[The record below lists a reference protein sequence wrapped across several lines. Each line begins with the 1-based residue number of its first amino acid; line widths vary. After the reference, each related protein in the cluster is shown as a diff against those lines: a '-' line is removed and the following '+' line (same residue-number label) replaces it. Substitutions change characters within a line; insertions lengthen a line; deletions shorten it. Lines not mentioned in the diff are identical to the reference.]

1 MQNSANRTRR
11 ARWRPDIA
19 KILLMTKLTMILLT
33 TGLMHVYAKGVSQ
46 NIRFSGKNVPLETVF
61 AAVKQQTGYVFMYTG
76 SLLRTSQPV
85 TVDEKGAPL
94 EKFLTD
100 IFRSQPLQYSI
111 KGKSIFVY
119 AKMLPLTPA
128 AWVAPV
134 VAQPVIIRITG
145 TDGQVLPGASIA
157 VKGGKHTGVTNAEGV
172 FTLPVNAGDI
182 LVVTFIGY
190 EKKEYT
196 VTAAM
201 ISTGTATITLS
212 RATSVLD
219 DIQVIAYGSTTR
231 RVSTGSIAKLKGE
244 DIRKQPVESPLL
256 ALSGRLP
263 GVQISQTSGLAG
275 APVSVTIRGKNTLGA
290 GSDPLYVIDGVPFAH
305 SLGSVTFANGISAQ
319 NMGGLYG
326 ANSGVS
332 PFVTINPADI
342 ESIEVLKDA
351 DATAIYGSRGANG
364 VVLITTRKAK
374 AGKTSVDVNYYTGWA
389 RPTRMAQMLNTQ
401 QYVMMRK
408 EAFQNDG
415 IIPTASNATDLMV
428 WDTTRYTDWGKLL
441 LGKQARSNDAQVR
454 VSGGSQQTQVSLAA
468 GFHRE
473 TPIYYGNMPDNR
485 ASVRANMTHR
495 SLDNKFSMSFS
506 GGFSSDNNK
515 ITTTDLMQLLTTVP
529 NAPSP
534 LDSNGNLV
542 WRDKGIN
549 FSNPLAYTFKQ
560 FIANTENMLGSMNL
574 RYQVIE
580 GLQLKLDA
588 GYNSI
593 RVDETV
599 TNPIKSQS
607 PYSATL
613 NATADFFTKN
623 SRNWIIEPQAEYSRH
638 LGKAALQV
646 LVGGSFQEQ
655 LDKNTKISASGY
667 ANDDLLLT
675 PGPASV
681 KSVTSN
687 YSKYHY
693 AALFGRV
700 NLNWDGK
707 YLLNVSARHD
717 GSSRFG
723 PGKQFGTFGAV
734 GAGWIFTEESFMKN
748 LSFLSFGKLRASMGV
763 TGNDRIGD
771 YQYLS
776 RWSSTNSALP
786 YQGASGLYPANLD
799 NPNYAWERNRKWE
812 AALELSFL
820 KERIFFSADY
830 YLNKT
835 DNQLTGLTLPTQV
848 GFGDVNANRDAI
860 LQNSGW
866 ELMLNTTNI
875 QQKHFSWK
883 TAFNI
888 TIPRN
893 KLIAYPGLEDTY
905 YASIWSIGQPVTISK
920 YIPYLGVDP
929 KTGIHQLAG
938 MSVPKDQTAVYDMA
952 QRQYGGLQNTFTYRN
967 WTLDFFFHFVKQR
980 GKTSIQ
986 FQAPGA
992 RTNQPVEVLARWQHP
1007 DDITDVQRFSTTGAA
1022 VTTYSYYANYSD
1034 ARITDASFIR
1044 LKNVSLSYQFEQNI
1058 IKRIKADNI
1067 RVYMQAQNLLTF
1079 THYKIGDP
1087 ETMSFS
1093 SMPPMR
1099 MVTVGAQ
1106 VSF

>member
-1 MQNSANRTRR
+1 M
-11 ARWRPDIA
+11 
-19 KILLMTKLTMILLT
+19 KLTMVLLT
-33 TGLMHVYAKGVSQ
+33 TGLLHVYANGVSQ
-46 NIRFSGKNVPLETVF
+46 NISFSGKNVPLETVF
-61 AAVKQQTGYVFMYTG
+61 AAVKQQTGYVFMYTEA
-76 SLLRTSQPV
+76 LLRESHPV
-85 TVDEKGAPL
+85 TANEKEVSL
-94 EKFLTD
+94 EKFLAD
-100 IFRSQPLQYSI
+100 IFQPQPLQYSI

-119 AKMLPLTPA
+119 AKPLDVLTA
-128 AWVAPV
+128 VINNV
-134 VAQPVIIRITG
+134 TQPITGHITG
-145 TDGQVLPGASIA
+145 TDGQPLPGASVT
-157 VKGGKHTGVTNAEGV
+157 VKGGKQAGVTNADGA
-172 FTLPVNAGDI
+172 FTIAVNAGDV
-182 LVVTFIGY
+182 LVISFIGY

-201 ISTGTATITLS
+201 IKSGNLVIPLS

-219 DIQVIAYGSTTR
+219 DIQIIAYGATTKR
-231 RVSTGSIAKLKGE
+231 LTTGSIAKLKGE

-305 SLGSVTFANGISAQ
+305 SLGSVTFASGISAQ
-319 NMGGLYG
+319 TMGGLMG
-326 ANSGVS
+326 ASAGVS

-374 AGKTSVDVNYYTGWA
+374 AGKTSVDASYYTGWA
-389 RPTRMAQMLNTQ
+389 RPTRIAKMLNTQ
-401 QYVMMRK
+401 QYVAMRK
-408 EAFQNDG
+408 EAFNNDG
-415 IIPTASNATDLMV
+415 IIPTTSNATDLMV

-485 ASVRANMTHR
+485 ANVHANMSHR
-495 SLDNKFSMSFS
+495 SSDNKFSISFS
-506 GGFSSDNNK
+506 GGFSSDKNN
-515 ITTTDLMQLLTTVP
+515 ITTTDLMQFLTVIP
-529 NAPSP
+529 NAPYP
-534 LDSNGNLV
+534 LDSSGNLV

-549 FSNPLAYTFKQ
+549 FSNPLAYTFKK
-560 FIANTENMLGSMNL
+560 FIANTENMLSSMNL
-574 RYQVIE
+574 RYEVIK

-588 GYNSI
+588 GYNSL
-593 RVDETV
+593 RLDETT

-613 NATADFFTKN
+613 NSTADFFTKN
-623 SRNWIIEPQAEYSRH
+623 ARNWIIEPQAEYSQH
-638 LGKAALQV
+638 LGKAGIQV

-655 LDKNTKISASGY
+655 LNQETKISASGY

-681 KSVTSN
+681 KSVTSA

-693 AALFGRV
+693 AAMFGRV
-700 NLNWDGK
+700 SLNWDGK
-707 YLLNVSARHD
+707 YLLNISARHD

-734 GAGWIFTEESFMKN
+734 GAGWIFSEENFMKN
-748 LSFLSFGKLRASMGV
+748 FSFISFAKLRASMGV

-776 RWSSTNSALP
+776 RWASTTSALP

-799 NPNYAWERNRKWE
+799 NPNYAWERNKKWE

-820 KERIFFSADY
+820 KERIYFSADY
-830 YLNKT
+830 YLNRT
-835 DNQLTGLTLPTQV
+835 DNQLTGLTLPSQV
-848 GFGDVNANRDAI
+848 GFDYVNANRDAI

-866 ELMLNTTNI
+866 ELMLSTTNI
-875 QQKHFSWK
+875 AQKNFNWK
-883 TAFNI
+883 TSFNI

-905 YASIWSIGQPVTISK
+905 YASVWTIGQPVTISK
-920 YIPYLGVDP
+920 WIRFDGVDP
-929 KTGIHQLAG
+929 QTGVYKLGG
-938 MSVPKDQTAVYDMA
+938 MSIPKDQTAVYDLA
-952 QRQYGGLQNTFTYRN
+952 QRQYGGLQNTLTYKN
-967 WTLDFFFHFVKQR
+967 WTLDFFFHFVKQK
-980 GKTSIQ
+980 GKSSIQ

-992 RTNQPVEVLARWQHP
+992 RTNQPVFVLDRWQHP
-1007 DDITDVQRFSTTGAA
+1007 GDITDVQRFTTTGTA
-1022 VTTYSYYANYSD
+1022 VTTYSYYANYSE
-1034 ARITDASFIR
+1034 ARITDASFVR
-1044 LKNVSLSYQFEQNI
+1044 LKNVSLSYQFDKGI
-1058 IKRIKADNI
+1058 IKRIKADNL
-1067 RVYMQAQNLLTF
+1067 RLYLQAQNLLTF
-1079 THYKIGDP
+1079 THYKTGDP
-1087 ETMSFS
+1087 ETMTFN

-1099 MVTVGAQ
+1099 MLTVGAQ
-1106 VSF
+1106 VAF

>member
-11 ARWRPDIA
+11 ARRRPDIA
-19 KILLMTKLTMILLT
+19 KIFLMMKLTMMLLT
-33 TGLMHVYAKGVSQ
+33 IGFLHVYAKGVSQ
-46 NIRFSGKNVPLETVF
+46 NISFSGKNVPLETVF
-61 AAVKQQTGYVFMYTG
+61 TVVKQQTGCVFMCTE
-76 SLLRTSQPV
+76 SLLRISHPV
-85 TVDEKGAPL
+85 TADEKDVPL
-94 EKFLTD
+94 EKFLAD
-100 IFRSQPLQYSI
+100 IFRAQPLQYSI

-119 AKMLPLTPA
+119 ARPVPPPA
-128 AWVAPV
+128 PDAMPAIS
-134 VAQPVIIRITG
+134 QPVTG
-145 TDGQVLPGASIA
+145 RVTGPDGQPLPGATIT
-157 VKGGKHTGVTNAEGV
+157 VKGGKQAGVTNAEGI
-172 FTLPVNAGDI
+172 FTLSLNAGEVLI
-182 LVVTFIGY
+182 VTFIGY

-201 ISTGTATITLS
+201 IRGGNMTITLARS
-212 RATSVLD
+212 TSVLD
-219 DIQVIAYGSTTR
+219 DVQIIAYGATTR
-231 RVSTGSIAKLKGE
+231 RLSTGSIAKLKGE

-305 SLGSVTFANGISAQ
+305 SLGSVTFASGISAQ
-319 NMGGLYG
+319 TMGGLMG
-326 ANSGVS
+326 ANSGGS

-374 AGKTSVDVNYYTGWA
+374 AGKTSVDASYYTGWA
-389 RPTRMAQMLNTQ
+389 RPTRMAEMLNTQ
-401 QYVMMRK
+401 QYIAMRR

-415 IIPTASNATDLMV
+415 ITPTASNATDLMV
-428 WDTTRYTDWGKLL
+428 WDTTRYTNWGKLL
-441 LGKQARSNDAQVR
+441 LGKQGRSNDAQVR
-454 VSGGSQQTQVSLAA
+454 ISGGSQQTQVSLTA

-473 TPIYYGNMPDNR
+473 TPIYYGSMPDNR
-485 ASVRANMTHR
+485 ASVRANLTHR
-495 SLDNKFSMSFS
+495 SSDNKFSISFS
-506 GGFSSDNNK
+506 GGFSSDKNEV
-515 ITTTDLMQLLTTVP
+515 TTTDLMQFLTAVP
-529 NAPSP
+529 NAPYP
-534 LDSNGNLV
+534 LDSSGNLV

-588 GYNSI
+588 GYNSL
-593 RVDETV
+593 RLDQTA

-613 NATADFFTKN
+613 NSTADFFTKN
-623 SRNWIIEPQAEYSRH
+623 ARNWIIEPQAEYSRH
-638 LGKAALQV
+638 LGKAGLQV

-655 LDKNTKISASGY
+655 LNQQTKISASGY
-667 ANDDLLLT
+667 ASDDLLLT

-681 KSVTSN
+681 KSVTSG

-734 GAGWIFTEESFMKN
+734 GAGWIFSEENFMKN
-748 LSFLSFGKLRASMGV
+748 WSFLSFGKLRGSMGV

-776 RWSSTNSALP
+776 QWAPTNAALP

-820 KERIFFSADY
+820 KERVYVSADY

-835 DNQLTGLTLPTQV
+835 DNQLTGLTLPSQV
-848 GFGDVNANRDAI
+848 GFSYVNANRDAI

-866 ELMLNTTNI
+866 ELMLNTTNVEK
-875 QQKHFSWK
+875 KHFSWK

-905 YASIWSIGQPVTISK
+905 YASVWSIGQPVTISK
-920 YIPYLGVDP
+920 WIAYEGVDP
-929 KTGIHQLAG
+929 QTGVHKLGG
-938 MSVPKDQTAVYDMA
+938 MSVPKDQTAVYDLA
-952 QRQYGGLQNTFTYRN
+952 QRLYGGLQNTFTYRN

-992 RTNQPVEVLARWQHP
+992 RTNQPVAVLDRWQHP
-1007 DDITDVQRFSTTGAA
+1007 GDITDVQRFTTTGTA
-1022 VTTYSYYANYSD
+1022 VTTYSYYANYSE
-1034 ARITDASFIR
+1034 ARITDASFVR
-1044 LKNVSLSYQFEQNI
+1044 LKNVALSYQFEQNI
-1058 IKRIKADNI
+1058 IKRIKADNV
-1067 RVYMQAQNLLTF
+1067 RLYLQAQNLLTF
-1079 THYKIGDP
+1079 THYKTGDP
-1087 ETMSFS
+1087 ETMTFS

-1099 MVTVGAQ
+1099 MLTIGAQ
-1106 VSF
+1106 ISF